1 MPVLIDEVCIETID
15 TVTQPGEAEPAP
27 QQIPVA
33 AAEQQVLQTLALI
46 QQRQDRLKID

>member
-1 MPVLIDEVCIETID
+1 MPVLIDEVSIETID
-15 TVTQPGEAEPAP
+15 SVTLPDEAEPVP

-46 QQRQDRLKID
+46 QQRQDRLRID